1 MDQIIVTEEDI
12 TDQPYR
18 VIGDID
24 VTVNKTTLFHPD
36 PTRALVDQELR
47 EEAYKAGPLRLQ
59 NSVAL
64 ISGLLVLAACA
75 RAAPSLPS
83 AASVSASSLT
93 EAERSMSCADIEVK
107 LDENKQESQRL
118 NDVINGNRDQN
129 QAVGYV
135 AAVAFPPLAL
145 ATESNTE
152 EKEGLDRLQAERDQ
166 LYRVKRVKAC

>member
-47 EEAYKAGPLRLQ
+47 EEAYK
-59 NSVAL
+59 
-64 ISGLLVLAACA
+64 
-75 RAAPSLPS
+75 
-83 AASVSASSLT
+83 
-93 EAERSMSCADIEVK
+93 VK